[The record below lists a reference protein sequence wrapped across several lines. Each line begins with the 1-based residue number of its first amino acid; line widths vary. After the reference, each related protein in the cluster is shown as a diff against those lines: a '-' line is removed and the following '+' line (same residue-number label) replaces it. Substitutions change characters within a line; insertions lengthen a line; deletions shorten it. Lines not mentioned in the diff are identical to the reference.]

1 MLAKKVFK
9 GMAPYK
15 PGKQIEDVKAE
26 YGLEKIIKLAS
37 NENPFGYSPNVEQA
51 LPELIKSLEIYPDGY
66 STVLRA
72 RLAERLGIDG
82 EQLIFG
88 CGSDEI
94 VEIISR
100 TYLDEGTNTVMAH
113 PTFPQY
119 KHNALIEGAVVRE
132 VPLVD
137 GYHDLKEMLNQ
148 IDDETKILWLCSPN
162 NPTGSLINKEGFRY
176 IMENCPDHV
185 LVVVDEAYYEYI
197 ETDDAPDTVKEL
209 ETYAN
214 LIVLRTFSKA
224 FGLAGL
230 RIGYGIASKEIATL
244 LNITRGPFNT
254 TSTAQKAALIA
265 LEDERF
271 LQESVEKNI
280 ENKQQF
286 MAFCD
291 QEGLDYYDSQTNFLF
306 VKLPV
311 SGDEMFEHLLSK
323 GFIVRSGDALGHP
336 KGIRVTIGD
345 REDMIELE
353 THISEYL
360 TSLKEGKKQ

>member
-37 NENPFGYSPNVEQA
+37 NENPFGFSPKVEQA

-72 RLAERLGIDG
+72 SLAERLGIDG

-94 VEIISR
+94 VEIICR

-119 KHNALIEGAVVRE
+119 KHNALIEGAEVRE
-132 VPLVD
+132 VPLVN
-137 GYHDLKEMLNQ
+137 GYHDLQGMLNRV
-148 IDDETKILWLCSPN
+148 DDETKILWLCSPN
-162 NPTGSLINKEGFRY
+162 NPTGSLINKEDFRFV
-176 IMENCPDHV
+176 MEKCPDHV

-197 ETDDAPDTVKEL
+197 ETDGAPDSVKAL

-224 FGLAGL
+224 YGLAGL
-230 RIGYGIASKEIATL
+230 RIGYGIASKEIAML

-254 TSTAQKAALIA
+254 TSTAQKAALLA
-265 LEDERF
+265 LEDDRF
-271 LQESVEKNI
+271 LRESIEKNS
-280 ENKQQF
+280 ENKRKF

-291 QEGLDYYDSQTNFLF
+291 QEGLEYYDSQTNFLF

-323 GFIVRSGDALGHP
+323 GFIVRSGEALGHP
-336 KGIRVTIGD
+336 NGIRVTIGNL
-345 REDMIELE
+345 EDMIELE
-353 THISEYL
+353 SHISEYL
-360 TSLKEGKKQ
+360 TSLKEGKIQ